1 MKCSMFSF
9 HGREMWTSLVFC
21 SIFDP
26 VMLFLKILE
35 TIVRYSYIRIRSF
48 FFFFLF
54 NDDSKFLV
62 YFIKCRKL
70 DGLFLVWI
78 TILLT
83 SIIFLFAIF
92 LKMVNNLEHEYSI
105 SLGLMECLKV
115 PVYIRDSE
123 RLWGSKFR
131 SCCQHFSCLNQEIP
145 L

>member
-1 MKCSMFSF
+1 MFNVFFSWAGIVDF
-9 HGREMWTSLVFC
+9 ACFLFNFRSGNAFPQNPRDNCLVILNFNSL
-21 SIFDP
+21 
-26 VMLFLKILE
+26 
-35 TIVRYSYIRIRSF
+35 F
-48 FFFFLF
+48 FFFFFFFF

-123 RLWGSKFR
+123 HL
-131 SCCQHFSCLNQEIP
+131 
-145 L
+145 

>member
-9 HGREMWTSLVFC
+9 HGREMWTSFVFC

-105 SLGLMECLKV
+105 SLGLMDCLKV

-123 RLWGSKFR
+123 RL
-131 SCCQHFSCLNQEIP
+131 
-145 L
+145 

>member
-1 MKCSMFSF
+1 MFSF

-35 TIVRYSYIRIRSF
+35 TIVRYSYIQIRSFF

-123 RLWGSKFR
+123 RL
-131 SCCQHFSCLNQEIP
+131 
-145 L
+145 

>member
-1 MKCSMFSF
+1 MDFACFLFNFRSGNAFPQNP
-9 HGREMWTSLVFC
+9 RDNCLVLLNLNSL
-21 SIFDP
+21 
-26 VMLFLKILE
+26 
-35 TIVRYSYIRIRSF
+35 F
-48 FFFFLF
+48 FFFFFFFFFF

-123 RLWGSKFR
+123 HL
-131 SCCQHFSCLNQEIP
+131 
-145 L
+145 